1 MTLCNIITYF
11 EVTMLINLLST
22 FFLSN
27 KFYQAISLN
36 KNYISSQKALIIII
50 IATLLDDVAYYIFD
64 NNYALTNLSSIFY
77 FSEVILSV
85 FAISLLARIFGAGAR
100 ASQYGSVL
108 RAYSYTLSPV
118 IFGSI
123 ILIIVSTTTNCNVT
137 YYDTVKLA
145 AFLVITGWMW
155 LCQFICIQTIFNK
168 LGFLKRMFLFLVT
181 IGIYVGVDKFKKFF
195 YLFLSGSQ

>member
-1 MTLCNIITYF
+1 
-11 EVTMLINLLST
+11 MLINLLST

-36 KNYISSQKALIIII
+36 KNYISSQKALMIII
-50 IATLLDDVAYYIFD
+50 IATLLDDIAYYIFD
-64 NNYALTNLSSIFY
+64 NNYALSNFSSIFY

-85 FAISLLARIFGAGAR
+85 FAISLLARILGAGAR
-100 ASQYGSVL
+100 ISQFGLVL
-108 RAYSYTLSPV
+108 RAYAYTLAPV

-123 ILIIVSTTTNCNVT
+123 ILIIVSTTTNCNVSH
-137 YYDTVKLA
+137 YDTVKLA

-168 LGFLKRMFLFLVT
+168 LGFIKRMFLFLV
-181 IGIYVGVDKFKKFF
+181 IVGIYVGVDKFKKFF

>member
-1 MTLCNIITYF
+1 
-11 EVTMLINLLST
+11 MLINLLST

-36 KNYISSQKALIIII
+36 KNYVSFQRALIIVIS
-50 IATLLDDVAYYIFD
+50 ATLLDDIAYFIFD
-64 NNYALTNLSSIFY
+64 NNYSLSNFSSIFY

-85 FAISLLARIFGAGAR
+85 FAVSLLARIFGAGAR
-100 ASQYGSVL
+100 ISQFGSVF
-108 RAYSYTLSPV
+108 RAYAYTLSPV

-123 ILIIVSTTTNCNVT
+123 ILIIVSTTTNCNVSH
-137 YYDTVKLA
+137 YDTVKLA

-155 LCQFICIQTIFNK
+155 LCQFLCIQTIFNK
-168 LGFLKRMFLFLVT
+168 LGFIKKMFLFLDTV
-181 IGIYVGVDKFKKFF
+181 GINVGVDKFKKVI

>member
-1 MTLCNIITYF
+1 
-11 EVTMLINLLST
+11 MLINLLST
-22 FFLSN
+22 FFFSN

-36 KNYISSQKALIIII
+36 KNYISYQKALVLVIV
-50 IATLLDDVAYYIFD
+50 ATLLDDVAYYVFD
-64 NNYALTNLSSIFY
+64 NNYALSNFSSIFY

-85 FAISLLARIFGAGAR
+85 FVISLFARIFGAGAR
-100 ASQYGSVL
+100 ASQFGLVL

-118 IFGSI
+118 IIGSV
-123 ILIIVSTTTNCNVT
+123 ILIIISTTTNCNVN
-137 YYDTVKLA
+137 YYDAVKLA

-155 LCQFICIQTIFNK
+155 LCQFICIQTIFIK

-181 IGIYVGVDKFKKFF
+181 VGIYIGVDKFKKFF